1 VENVQ
6 NSRWKIEKIKGGK
19 HKSFHLIFQFEILK
33 NKSGGAYQRPH
44 SSIFPYITWRNSDCK
59 VP

>member
-33 NKSGGAYQRPH
+33 NKSRGAGKRPY
-44 SSIFPYITWRNSDCK
+44 SSVFSLNYLEK
-59 VP
+59 